1 MHLVRFQKAVI
12 IIAERA
18 DVAVQFQ
25 IDDDEFRLV
34 QRNRVDRE
42 HDRIATIEAGHRR
55 TTDDAV
61 NGVVLQGTDHG
72 RDVIVL
78 EVFAQLLALGRCR

>member
-1 MHLVRFQKAVI
+1 MV

-25 IDDDEFRLV
+25 IDDDELRLI
-34 QRNRVDRE
+34 QRDRVDRE
-42 HDRIATIEAGHRR
+42 HDRITAVEAGHRR
-55 TTDDAV
+55 TVDDAV
-61 NGVVLQGTDHG
+61 NGVVLQGADHR

-78 EVFAQLLALGRCR
+78 EVFAQFLALGRR